1 MEFNQDQAFNSIHVL
16 SDVVAS
22 NRTGSAIFNGGINV
36 KKNII
41 ACEIDSQFIFSKDVK
56 ISNELSV
63 QNNIYTDGSILP
75 LTQYSTAQLGD
86 TLNKWNSINC
96 VNTNTQE
103 LSSINANLK
112 NTYIENLYLK
122 NNVQDI
128 IDTSIIDIS
137 YNIELL
143 STINIIN
150 LNSSIEKTVTIN
162 IPRLTDSSIN
172 DYKKIIFKQNL
183 CNNIKW
189 SYNMTDAITN
199 NNSNQIIDFINVNG
213 IWELVNYNTT
223 DKQLIEDV
231 SGLLFKY
238 NTIDATLVEDVS
250 GLLFKYNSLS
260 TNVNLLSNQYTAL
273 SKFNAFLEAS
283 CASQLSI
290 LDYVDINNNILVD
303 IGLIKEN
310 IITIETQ
317 IADLLASLN
326 SNNNDQIVYQLQ
338 IDKQVSDIS
347 LNLISTNNTVD
358 ISFQNINTS
367 LSNYDSQIDN
377 MYVQLSNMNLEIMRV
392 KEFNDIID
400 TRLCDHITDTDS
412 KMKLLNDKMDYMTDI
427 INTIQIN
434 MNL

>member
-367 LSNYDSQIDN
+367 LTNYDSQIDN
-377 MYVQLSNMNLEIMRV
+377 MYEQLSNMNLEIMRV

-412 KMKLLNDKMDYMTDI
+412 KMKLLNDKMDYMTNI

>member
-317 IADLLASLN
+317 IADLLTSLN

-367 LSNYDSQIDN
+367 LTNYDSQIDN
-377 MYVQLSNMNLEIMRV
+377 MYEQLSNMNLEIMRV

-412 KMKLLNDKMDYMTDI
+412 KMKLLNDKMDYMTNI